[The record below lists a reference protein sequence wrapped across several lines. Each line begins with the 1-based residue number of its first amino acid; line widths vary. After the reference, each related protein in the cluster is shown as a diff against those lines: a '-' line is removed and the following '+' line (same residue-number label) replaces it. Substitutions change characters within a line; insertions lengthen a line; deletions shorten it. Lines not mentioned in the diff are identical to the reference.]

1 MPKKTYRDFVIF
13 FCLTVFIVAH
23 FLLQDYPETEFYLA
37 LMVLSL
43 FGLLLL
49 KHYHKDTEFPFD
61 FDENLTLPKWV
72 WIIGCTAVVYAIT
85 SFFSGI
91 VAAAGAFSPIVVP
104 RFGYSVN
111 YVILGALP
119 TYVNDM
125 LFNITLV
132 APAEELCKLVTMTAL
147 FIYLS
152 AWIHDKKIKY
162 VLAVGVPI
170 AFWSIL
176 HVYSN
181 PVYIANPLFVVSAF
195 NSGIVLVIALW
206 KTESILAAIL
216 CHGFFNCIVI
226 FLWNQGFLLV
236 PTA

>member
-1 MPKKTYRDFVIF
+1 MTKKSYRDFVVF

-49 KHYHKDTEFPFD
+49 KHYHSDKEFPFD
-61 FDENLTLPKWV
+61 FDENLTLPKWA
-72 WIIGCTAVVYAIT
+72 WIVGCTAGVYAV
-85 SFFSGI
+85 SAFFSGI
-91 VAAAGAFSPIVVP
+91 IAAAGAFSPIVVP
-104 RFGYSVN
+104 RFGYSVS
-111 YVILGALP
+111 YFVLGALP

-147 FIYLS
+147 FIFLTS
-152 AWIHDKKIKY
+152 WTSDKKIRY
-162 VLAVGVPI
+162 GLAVGVPI

-181 PVYIANPLFVVSAF
+181 PVYIGDPLFVVSAF
-195 NSGIVLVIALW
+195 VSGVVLVIALW
-206 KTESILAAIL
+206 KTQSILAAIL
-216 CHGFFNCIVI
+216 CHGFYNCAII
-226 FLWNQGFLLV
+226 FLMNQGFLLV
-236 PTA
+236 PSA